1 MSRGDS
7 RSARLLDL
15 AGLAARLAP
24 GELDVLLLLAARAWV
39 GQSRYGCLAVRRDPR
54 DFAVE
59 ALEELADACFYLAAA
74 LARRSHA
81 RTSAR
86 SAFRRGGRHA

>member
-1 MSRGDS
+1 MRRQRDS
-7 RSARLLDL
+7 RAARLCD
-15 AGLAARLAP
+15 LAARLGP
-24 GELDVLLLLAARAWV
+24 GELDVLLLLAARVWA
-39 GQSRYGCLAVRRDPR
+39 GQARYGCLAVRRDPR
-54 DFAVE
+54 DFAAE

-86 SAFRRGGRHA
+86 SAFRRGGRDA